1 MCVRRMMSEILVS
14 VKVDVFRS
22 GALTVGLLLF
32 LIMTEAAVLETIEIA
47 SYQTG
52 GSTMEVT
59 EEVAFME
66 VTQDMQMT
74 NCNLIGYI
82 IPHYIKMKFLVSI
95 ALT

>member
-1 MCVRRMMSEILVS
+1 MMSEMLGT

-22 GALTVGLLLF
+22 GVSTVELLLF

-47 SYQTG
+47 SYQTE

-66 VTQDMQMT
+66 VTQDMQMI

-82 IPHYIKMKFLVSI
+82 ISHSISMKFEYQLV
-95 ALT
+95 

>member
-1 MCVRRMMSEILVS
+1 MMSEMLGT

-22 GALTVGLLLF
+22 AVLTVELLLF

-47 SYQTG
+47 SYQTE

-66 VTQDMQMT
+66 VTQDMQMI

-82 IPHYIKMKFLVSI
+82 IPHYIKMTF
-95 ALT
+95 

>member
-1 MCVRRMMSEILVS
+1 MMSEMLGT
-14 VKVDVFRS
+14 VKADVFRS
-22 GALTVGLLLF
+22 GVSTVELLLF

-47 SYQTG
+47 SYQTE

-66 VTQDMQMT
+66 VTQDMQMI

-82 IPHYIKMKFLVSI
+82 IPHYNSMKS
-95 ALT
+95 